1 MMEEKERKKTLSLE
15 EIIQRA
21 EDSEKNKNFLISAN
35 YYFMIFTTHFDKIV
49 TLKDKLNEIQTKF
62 IFSSILLPEN
72 NQKERM
78 LLFLIQNEQLNIFNF
93 KPLLEKFAKFQLVY
107 KEDLNELLK
116 ICPKNYKNINFE
128 QALFEHNIYS
138 LSKVFENIS
147 FDSAEKFFKMK
158 IDVILKYTLKII
170 VEGKIKASIDE
181 KKRFINLEKEN
192 SISLNFDK
200 QIQNFCL
207 KTKNLVE
214 YIKSH

>member
-1 MMEEKERKKTLSLE
+1 MEEKERKKTLSLE

-21 EDSEKNKNFLISAN
+21 QDSEINKNFLISAN
-35 YYFMIFTTHFDKIV
+35 YYFMIFTTHIDKIV
-49 TLKDKLNEIQTKF
+49 TLKDKLNEIETKF
-62 IFSSILLPEN
+62 IFSTILLPEN

-78 LLFLIQNEQLNIFNF
+78 LLFLIQNEQLNIFKF

-107 KEDLNELLK
+107 IEDLNELLK

-128 QALFEHNIYS
+128 KALFEHNIFS

-158 IDVILKYTLKII
+158 IDVILKYTLNMI

-181 KKRFINLEKEN
+181 KKMFIYLEKEN

>member
-21 EDSEKNKNFLISAN
+21 QDSEINKNFLISAN
-35 YYFMIFTTHFDKIV
+35 YYFMIFTTHIDKIV
-49 TLKDKLNEIQTKF
+49 TLKDKLNEIETKF
-62 IFSSILLPEN
+62 IFSTILLPEN

-78 LLFLIQNEQLNIFNF
+78 LLFLIQNEQLNIFKF

-107 KEDLNELLK
+107 IEDLNELLK

-128 QALFEHNIYS
+128 KALFEHNIFS

-158 IDVILKYTLKII
+158 IDVILKYTLKMI

>member
-1 MMEEKERKKTLSLE
+1 MLEEKDKKKTLSLE

-21 EDSEKNKNFLISAN
+21 QDSEINRNFLISAN
-35 YYFMIFTTHFDKIV
+35 YYFMIFTIHFDKIV
-49 TLKDKLNEIQTKF
+49 TLKNINEIETKF
-62 IFSSILLPEN
+62 IFSTILLPEN

-78 LLFLIQNEQLNIFNF
+78 LLFLIQNEQLNIFKF

-107 KEDLNELLK
+107 MNDLNELLK

-128 QALFEHNIYS
+128 KSLFEHNIYS

-158 IDVILKYTLKII
+158 IDLILNYTLKMI

-181 KKRFINLEKEN
+181 KRKFIILEKEN
-192 SISLNFDK
+192 SINLNFDK

-214 YIKSH
+214 FIKSH

>member
-1 MMEEKERKKTLSLE
+1 MEEKERKKTLSLE

-21 EDSEKNKNFLISAN
+21 QDSEINKNFLISAN
-35 YYFMIFTTHFDKIV
+35 YYFMIFTTHIDKIV
-49 TLKDKLNEIQTKF
+49 TLKDKLNEIETKF
-62 IFSSILLPEN
+62 IFSTILLPEN

-78 LLFLIQNEQLNIFNF
+78 LLFLIQNEQLNIFKF

-107 KEDLNELLK
+107 IEDLNELLK

-128 QALFEHNIYS
+128 KALFEHNIFS

-158 IDVILKYTLKII
+158 IDVILKYTLKMI

>member
-158 IDVILKYTLKII
+158 IDVILKYTLKMI

>member
-1 MMEEKERKKTLSLE
+1 
-15 EIIQRA
+15 
-21 EDSEKNKNFLISAN
+21 
-35 YYFMIFTTHFDKIV
+35 MIFTTHIDKIV
-49 TLKDKLNEIQTKF
+49 TLKDKLNEIETKF
-62 IFSSILLPEN
+62 IFSTILLPEN

-78 LLFLIQNEQLNIFNF
+78 LLFLIQNEQLNIFKF

-107 KEDLNELLK
+107 IEDLNELLK

-128 QALFEHNIYS
+128 KALFEHNIFS

-158 IDVILKYTLKII
+158 IDVILKYTLKMI